1 MPKRREC
8 VDGVAERHGVDPSD
22 VDDDLKEMLDRAD
35 GLERDGMS
43 YEDAL
48 RQAGLD
54 MIADAHERARFA
66 RRAAMMD
73 ERKNTARRRYYR
85 ETVAAI
91 EKNAPNLAR
100 DAPGLALEAKLV
112 GVNLPFLGNRK

>member
-8 VDGVAERHGVDPSD
+8 VDGVAERHGVDPRD

-35 GLERDGMS
+35 GLERDDMA

-54 MIADAHERARFA
+54 MIADAHERARWA
-66 RRAAMMD
+66 RRAAILD
-73 ERKNTARRRYYR
+73 ERKSTARRRYYR
-85 ETVAAI
+85 ETVATI
-91 EKNAPNLAR
+91 EKNAPKLA
-100 DAPGLALEAKLV
+100 K
-112 GVNLPFLGNRK
+112 